1 MFHFYSKHIRGS
13 FNQIQPLSSSLFAS
27 QLSQSMSYDQCPTED
42 NRHWT
47 GLDMDQH
54 QHRESKMLW
63 PGFHCV
69 RKWKILALKTH
80 IKGGGGG
87 GHVHFFSYTYHPHTR
102 CILFSTRNHSPVQS
116 RSIPL
121 SRNLIYHNNGFI
133 AQPELAE
140 EAVGDVDASKRR
152 WKASNQLPIWFQA
165 NGNRHLPWRS
175 ETWGARQ
182 GALIIWNG
190 RKLPTSSSSSTA
202 AGPGALVVA
211 SCCCCGHIFSASEA
225 HWPQMK
231 GSLCRTNSHLYFH
244 SQSTPPPPS
253 SARTRTG
260 PNDRVAIDTRSRTVV
275 AAFLIPIVLS

>member
-27 QLSQSMSYDQCPTED
+27 QLSQSMSYGQCSPRD

-102 CILFSTRNHSPVQS
+102 CILFSTRYHSPVQS

-152 WKASNQLPIWFQA
+152 WKASCPFDF
-165 NGNRHLPWRS
+165 R
-175 ETWGARQ
+175 
-182 GALIIWNG
+182 
-190 RKLPTSSSSSTA
+190 
-202 AGPGALVVA
+202 
-211 SCCCCGHIFSASEA
+211 
-225 HWPQMK
+225 
-231 GSLCRTNSHLYFH
+231 RT
-244 SQSTPPPPS
+244 
-253 SARTRTG
+253 
-260 PNDRVAIDTRSRTVV
+260 AIDTFPGDLRRGVQGRVLWSFEMDGNYPHPLLPPPQQVLVHSSWLLVVVVDIFSLPQKPTGRRWKALFAGPTRTCTSTHSPLHLLRPRPGP
-275 AAFLIPIVLS
+275 APDLMTEWRLTPEAERWWPRF